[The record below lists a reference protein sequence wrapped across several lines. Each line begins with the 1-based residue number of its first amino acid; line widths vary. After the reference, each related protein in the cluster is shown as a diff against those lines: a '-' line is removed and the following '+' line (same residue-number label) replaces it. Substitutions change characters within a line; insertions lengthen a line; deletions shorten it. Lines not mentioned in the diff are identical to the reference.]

1 MLSNDT
7 KATIFPKIGLK
18 FYVTVIT
25 LSNQDNAKLLQQ
37 IKLGFK
43 RTINW
48 DKYQTKVSIEAP
60 NPYLDYLIDRSF
72 QRVNKSFVFLFILK

>member
-25 LSNQDNAKLLQQ
+25 LSTQDNAKLLQQ

>member
-7 KATIFPKIGLK
+7 KATIFPKIDLK

-25 LSNQDNAKLLQQ
+25 LSTQDNAKLLQQ

>member
-7 KATIFPKIGLK
+7 KATIFPKIDLK